1 MRGSGSNAGGVLVV
15 VFACS
20 WEVESIGLLLPL
32 ADFFGRVV
40 AAGLLSVPG
49 CFGGSGGGPNI
60 DG

>member
-1 MRGSGSNAGGVLVV
+1 M

-20 WEVESIGLLLPL
+20 WEVESIRLLLPL
-32 ADFFGRVV
+32 ADFFRRVV